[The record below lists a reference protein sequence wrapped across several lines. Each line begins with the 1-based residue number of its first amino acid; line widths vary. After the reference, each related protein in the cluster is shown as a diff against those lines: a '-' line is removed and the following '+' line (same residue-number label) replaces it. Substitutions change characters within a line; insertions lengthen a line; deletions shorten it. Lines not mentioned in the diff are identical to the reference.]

1 MTVKANPER
10 TRRVTYNDKASLV
23 LTILK
28 FKFMTDYLISIW
40 FRDLP
45 DDTVID
51 KCLADCDT
59 LRIDHIVLLSSYLLD
74 YSSNVCCPYRRS
86 CVSQDIC
93 WTICIA
99 QRKCLQSEE

>member
-10 TRRVTYNDKASLV
+10 TRQVTYSDKASLV

-45 DDTVID
+45 DVTVKD
-51 KCLADCDT
+51 RCLPACDT
-59 LRIDHIVLLSSYLLD
+59 LRIRPSTTLLL
-74 YSSNVCCPYRRS
+74 
-86 CVSQDIC
+86 
-93 WTICIA
+93 
-99 QRKCLQSEE
+99 